1 MTDEKRTDIVL
12 QKPNLPSAS
21 AGGRKILSMITA
33 DALAIAKEKQLGLS
47 VDLSITELDVSGQ
60 NLIELDLSR
69 YPNLEVLNCRIND
82 LTELDLSHTPEL
94 TKLFCSQ
101 NQLTELDLSHTPE
114 LTDLWCY
121 GNQLT

>member
-21 AGGRKILSMITA
+21 TGGRRILSTVMA
-33 DALAIAKEKQLGLS
+33 DGLAIAKEKQLGKN

-69 YPNLEVLNCRIND
+69 YPNLEVLHCHNND
-82 LTELDLSHTPEL
+82 LIELDLSHTPEL
-94 TKLFCSQ
+94 TGL
-101 NQLTELDLSHTPE
+101 L
-114 LTDLWCY
+114 
-121 GNQLT
+121 